1 MLTAAQ
7 IVAAKKKKKKKPNK
21 IKQRAVRKG
30 VKKVPVCSFSG
41 TLCHDLIKKAN

>member
-7 IVAAKKKKKKKPNK
+7 IVAAKKKKKKPNK